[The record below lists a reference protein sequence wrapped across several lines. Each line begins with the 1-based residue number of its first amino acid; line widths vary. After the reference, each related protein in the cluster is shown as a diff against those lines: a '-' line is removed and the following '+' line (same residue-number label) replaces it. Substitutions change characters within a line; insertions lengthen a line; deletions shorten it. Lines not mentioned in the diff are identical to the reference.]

1 MISLGILIV
10 IVALFIDWRIGQATG
25 IIVSEQ
31 CANRQAVMSRIEELE
46 EYARERFNG
55 AMGQRYGI
63 AKGYIY
69 SFDDIDIDDDDE
81 DEA

>member
-1 MISLGILIV
+1 MSSLVLV
-10 IVALFIDWRIGQATG
+10 VVVVAAVLFIDWRIAQATG
-25 IIVSEQ
+25 IIMREQ
-31 CANRQAVMSRIEELE
+31 CANRQAVMSRIDELE

-69 SFDDIDIDDDDE
+69 SYGDLDDE